1 MRCRY
6 WPETLIIVA
15 VLGVFRGFFQGMG
28 TMIPSA
34 VSQIIEQIVNAVVS
48 VGAAYVLFAYGRR
61 IATVLGSKEHYDAAY
76 GAAGGAMER
85 AQVHCVDWPLSSLC
99 FQCFYRNFVRQ

>member
-1 MRCRY
+1 
-6 WPETLIIVA
+6 
-15 VLGVFRGFFQGMG
+15 MG

-76 GAAGGAMER
+76 GAAGGTLGHA
-85 AQVHCVDWPLSSLC
+85 APAHCVDWPSSSLC
-99 FQCFYRNFVRQ
+99 FRCSCQNTERQ